1 MKINQ
6 HLKIVLPLD
15 IEGAAKAEVPMIRD
29 GKPVVVDGKPQ
40 TELAVQPYYV
50 YSSPLSAEVFRRYW
64 KVFSKTFAVIMNE
77 GLHVT
82 AGPRIAAMA
91 MRDTA
96 SELGQLDGLDG
107 VEHGVFDE
115 IKRTSVIVMPTD
127 KGWQQIPLHDAIT
140 GNLLSEE
147 DVSEVENIL
156 CFFTVISAMLRAA
169 ERLPILEGAAR
180 LWDARIISSN
190 CSEFIGSLPR
200 LTVTA
205 NSGVKLKVG

>member
-6 HLKIVLPLD
+6 HLKIVIPLD
-15 IEGAAKAEVPMIRD
+15 IEGAPKAKVGGEDV
-29 GKPVVVDGKPQ
+29 
-40 TELAVQPYYV
+40 VQPYYV
-50 YSSPLSAEVFRRYW
+50 YSAPLSPQVFRRYW
-64 KVFSKTFAVIMNE
+64 LTFSKTFAKIMNE

-96 SELGQLDGLDG
+96 SELGVLDGLDG

-127 KGWQQIPLHDAIT
+127 KGWQQIPLHDAIA
-140 GNLLSEE
+140 GKLLSEE

-156 CFFTVISAMLRAA
+156 CFFTVSSAMLRSA
-169 ERLPILEGAAR
+169 ERFPILEGAAR
-180 LWDARIISSN
+180 LWDAQIISSS
-190 CSEFIGSLPR
+190 CSEFIASLPK
-200 LTVTA
+200 LTVIA
-205 NSGVKLKVG
+205 SSGVKTAAGLSVPA